1 MSNLTGSDRL
11 KPVWRGLKPVR
22 IGLGTGF
29 DAMIISNKHESVGQY
44 VPPFTSV
51 VAPVAKHT
59 DSAYTSLY
67 SAQIMTKYV
76 NLQFIYT
83 NFLIDLESPF
93 TWYDCVVQWNS
104 YPGSCPGN
112 TVCLSPVSCEEY
124 QCTDVRTSTSD
135 QQSSCPPVTNSST
148 LPELWFNATDGRT
161 TFPNFYGIYPNSACA
176 PSSTFETFPKN
187 VSGVVALSSSSH
199 ALPAY
204 LFGSLERSF
213 ALCLPSAVSSN
224 GVLFLGSSPYHLQSK
239 VDVRSM
245 LSYTPLLKQQ
255 GNFGHFI
262 GVNSIVIKTRSIGLP
277 ANMTAKISSVLP
289 YTTLRTEIYNQVV
302 RRFSMVTKR
311 LHPTKPV
318 TPFGLCFKIFNNGT
332 RLKVP
337 DINFGLQDGKKWT
350 VSTANSMN
358 QVTKDV
364 ACLAFVDGGATT
376 EHAIVIGTFQM
387 EDNFLL
393 FDLVNS
399 TLGFSSS
406 LLSKGTSCASFN
418 FTGI

>member
-1 MSNLTGSDRL
+1 
-11 KPVWRGLKPVR
+11 
-22 IGLGTGF
+22 
-29 DAMIISNKHESVGQY
+29 MIISNKHESVGQY

-59 DSAYTSLY
+59 DSAYNPLY

-76 NLQFIYT
+76 NLHFIHT
-83 NFLIDLESPF
+83 NFLIDLEAPF
-93 TWYDCVVQWNS
+93 TWYDCIVQWNS

-135 QQSSCPPVTNSST
+135 QQSSCPPVTNSSI
-148 LPELWFNATDGRT
+148 LPGWGFCTCPVSAVNPITGSCAEPLLNYDELWFNATDGRT
-161 TFPNFYGIYPNSACA
+161 AFPNFYGIYPNSACA

-187 VSGVVALSSSSH
+187 VSGVLALSSSSH

-224 GVLFLGSSPYHLQSK
+224 GVLFLGSSPYHLQSE
-239 VDVRSM
+239 VDVRSL
-245 LSYTPLLKQQ
+245 LSYTPLLKHR

-262 GVNSIVIKTRSIGLP
+262 GVNSIVIKTISIGVS
-277 ANMTAKISSVLP
+277 ANTTAKISSVLP
-289 YTTLRTEIYNQVV
+289 YTTLKTDIYKQVV

-318 TPFGLCFKIFNNGT
+318 TPFGLCFKIFNNGWE
-332 RLKVP
+332 KV
-337 DINFGLQDGKKWT
+337 
-350 VSTANSMN
+350 
-358 QVTKDV
+358 
-364 ACLAFVDGGATT
+364 
-376 EHAIVIGTFQM
+376 
-387 EDNFLL
+387 DNF
-393 FDLVNS
+393 NS
-399 TLGFSSS
+399 QLYE
-406 LLSKGTSCASFN
+406 ASDQRCGMSGVKQVSR
-418 FTGI
+418 T